1 MISSQ
6 DFRNKYEK
14 FYDNMRLYLWPYD
27 TLEQLGQVEVDIY
40 SAFIDRDKLSSDF
53 YRLSSSLK
61 DVLEEDEEF
70 NKAYKDLQK
79 LIDAEDR
86 DSYHYIQRV
95 EEINPEKDKVLRVP
109 KEDDEEDE
117 EGDLIL

>member
-40 SAFIDRDKLSSDF
+40 SAFINRDKLSSDF

-70 NKAYKDLQK
+70 NKAYKDLQE
-79 LIDAEDR
+79 LVDEEDR

>member
-61 DVLEEDEEF
+61 DVLEEDKEF

-79 LIDAEDR
+79 VIDAEDR

-117 EGDLIL
+117 EGDLII